1 MDKQLVYSWSLFIV
15 IGVLE
20 LNACEWTTFIT
31 TLANVIAK
39 DKTPK
44 ELELIIALIDQ
55 LEDTLIALAIL
66 KKYDEWKRA
75 PLT

>member
-1 MDKQLVYSWSLFIV
+1 M
-15 IGVLE
+15 LE

-66 KKYDEWKRA
+66 KKYDE
-75 PLT
+75 